1 MRIRTLVFS
10 LFMIPA
16 LFCGCSHMNSSTTTW
31 QQVGTAS
38 WYGKDFHGRPTASGE
53 IYDMNGLSAAHK
65 TLPLGTRVR
74 VTNLDNGR
82 RIDVPIN
89 DRGPFVGRRI
99 IDMSYGAARQLDMV
113 QEGLAK
119 VHVQVIQTPRTYT
132 YSYILQFGAYT
143 ERGNAVIMAD
153 KLTDIGYLPSIEIAS
168 IRGMDFH
175 RVRLGAFQSLKKAQ
189 AMAEAFHKKGLSCVV
204 VGQKQLKES

>member
-1 MRIRTLVFS
+1 MKIRILACS
-10 LFMIPA
+10 LFIIA
-16 LFCGCSHMNSSTTTW
+16 AVLCGCSHLNIPATSW

-38 WYGKDFHGRPTASGE
+38 WYGKDFHGRKTASGE
-53 IYDMNGLSAAHK
+53 TYDMYGLSAAHK

-82 RIDVPIN
+82 HVDVPIN

-99 IDMSYGAARQLDMV
+99 IDMSYGAAKQLGMV

-132 YSYILQFGAYT
+132 YCYSLQFGAFT
-143 ERGNAVIMAD
+143 ERDNAVTMAE
-153 KLTDIGYLPSIEIAS
+153 KISDIGYQPNIEEATVQG
-168 IRGMDFH
+168 RQFY
-175 RVRLGAFQSLKKAQ
+175 RVRLGSFQSLDKARSL
-189 AMAEAFHKKGLSCVV
+189 AGAFRTKGLVCVI
-204 VGQKQLKES
+204 VGQKQQQEG

>member
-1 MRIRTLVFS
+1 
-10 LFMIPA
+10 
-16 LFCGCSHMNSSTTTW
+16 MNTSSTAW

-53 IYDMNGLSAAHK
+53 IYDMHGLSAAHK
-65 TLPLGTRVR
+65 TLPLGTLVR

-82 RIDVPIN
+82 RVDVPIN

-99 IDMSYGAARQLDMV
+99 IDMSYGAAKQLDMV

-132 YSYILQFGAYT
+132 YNYILQFGAFT
-143 ERGNAVIMAD
+143 ERRNAVTMAD
-153 KLTDIGYLPSIEIAS
+153 KLTSIGYSPSIEETTIQG
-168 IRGMDFH
+168 RQFY

-189 AMAEAFHKKGLSCVV
+189 SLAGAFRTKGLVCVI
-204 VGQKQLKES
+204 VGQKQQQES